1 MTTPPGPPNA
11 LAQFLRSTRGTLS
24 AAFGFS
30 CLVNLLMLTGP
41 LFMLQVYDRVLSSG
55 SVPTLVALLV
65 FTAVLYAFL
74 GLFDF
79 VRSRVMSRVS
89 QQLDAQLGG
98 QALQRWI
105 AQGGNASS
113 AVRPLAELSVLR
125 NFINT
130 PAMTALMDLP
140 WTPLYL
146 LLVFALHWSLGVLA
160 TAGAL
165 IAVGI
170 AVLTEVLTR
179 RPNAAASAA
188 DYREAIFAEQSQRN
202 TETLTAMGMVGRV
215 VAHWRGLHEAAAV
228 DAQQASDRV
237 EWLAALSRAFRLLLQ
252 SALLAL
258 GAYLALRQ
266 ELSVGAIIMV
276 STVAGRA
283 LAPIDQLISGWRG
296 ILRARTAH
304 QRLGQHLSGQQA
316 DVPLQLPP
324 PQGALVA
331 QNVAKRSPQAQAGEN
346 RKPILD
352 GINFAL
358 QPGEGLGVIGPS
370 ACGKT
375 SLARLLTGVWRADV
389 GSVRLDGATFDQWE
403 AEQLGRHIGYL
414 PQHVD
419 LLAGTLRENIARFDP
434 EAGDDEVIAAARLSG
449 VHEMILAQ
457 PEGYATRVTPG
468 SGALSGGQVQR
479 IGLARAVF
487 RKPAL
492 VVLDEPNAN
501 LDADGDQ
508 CLTEAI
514 RGLREAGSIV
524 VVMAHRPSAIAAVD
538 LILMLDGGRQTAF
551 GAKATLLRK
560 FTRDAA

>member
-1 MTTPPGPPNA
+1 MTPPHGSPGA
-11 LAQFLRSTRGTLS
+11 LAKFLRSARGTLA

-41 LFMLQVYDRVLSSG
+41 LFMLQVYDRVLSSR
-55 SVPTLVALLV
+55 SVPTLVALLA
-65 FTAVLYAFL
+65 FTAVLYAFV

-79 VRSRVMSRVS
+79 VRARVMSRVG

-98 QALQRWI
+98 PALQRSI
-105 AQGGNASS
+105 AKGGNASG
-113 AVRPLAELSVLR
+113 AERPLAELAVLR

-146 LLVFALHWSLGVLA
+146 LLVFAMHWSLGALA

-179 RPNAAASAA
+179 RANAAAAAA
-188 DYREAIFAEQSQRN
+188 DYRDAAFAEQSQRN
-202 TETLTAMGMVGRV
+202 TEMLAAMGMVGRV
-215 VAHWRGLHEAAAV
+215 VAHWRGLHDAAAV

-237 EWLAALSRAFRLLLQ
+237 EWLAASSRAFRMLLQ

-258 GAYLALRQ
+258 GAYLAIRQ
-266 ELSVGAIIMV
+266 ELSMGAIVMV
-276 STVAGRA
+276 STIAGRA

-304 QRLGQHLSGQQA
+304 TRLGRHLNGQEA
-316 DVPLQLPP
+316 AVPMQLPP
-324 PQGALVA
+324 PRGALAV
-331 QNVAKRSPQAQAGEN
+331 QGVAKRSPQAQPGEN

-352 GINFAL
+352 GLNFTL

-375 SLARLLTGVWRADV
+375 SLARLLTGVWRADA
-389 GSVRLDGATFDQWE
+389 GSVRLDGATFDQWD
-403 AEQLGRHIGYL
+403 AEHLGRYIGYL
-414 PQHVD
+414 PQQVE

-434 EAGDDEVIAAARLSG
+434 RAGDDEVIAAAQLSG
-449 VHEMILAQ
+449 VHEMILSL
-457 PEGYATRVTPG
+457 PEGYATRVAPG

-487 RKPAL
+487 RQPAL

-501 LDADGDQ
+501 LDAEGDQ

-551 GAKATLLRK
+551 GAKAELLRK
-560 FTRDAA
+560 LTRDAA